1 MKLASLCAGISNAIV
16 RGQLL
21 LTEGLTVQSIL
32 DENAE
37 AMADGGT
44 LGEASA
50 KVQGLTAGGY
60 HTVRAAGVMLCLIG
74 LSVFGVT
81 FFLSGSQGI
90 AEKKNQI
97 PWKLVGLIIALGA
110 VPLMLFAESIA
121 NGIFGG

>member
-32 DENAE
+32 DENSE

-44 LGEASA
+44 LGEAST
-50 KVQGLTAGGY
+50 KIQGLAAGGY
-60 HTVRAAGVMLCLIG
+60 HTVRAVSVIIGLIG
-74 LSVFGVT
+74 LSIFGLS

-90 AEKKNQI
+90 AEKKVQI
-97 PWKLVGLIIALGA
+97 PWKAIGLIITLGA
-110 VPLMLFAESIA
+110 VPIILFAESVA